1 MNGGRGTGIV
11 RHGVPQPGR
20 EGRVFE
26 QYTEKARR
34 AIFFARYE
42 ASHRGKSG
50 VIEPEHL
57 LLGMWREAPREINR
71 LGGLSDRWSQMRR
84 RVEKHLG
91 APEKEVPL
99 HVDIPISDPL
109 KRVLVCAA
117 EEAQKL
123 GNRTISAG
131 HLALGILHEEGCFA
145 AQLLR
150 ERGANADKIR
160 KKIAK
165 QLS

>member
-1 MNGGRGTGIV
+1 M
-11 RHGVPQPGR
+11 
-20 EGRVFE
+20 FE
-26 QYTEKARR
+26 RFTDRARR
-34 AIFFARYE
+34 VIVVAQEE
-42 ASHRGKSG
+42 AQKLNNDF
-50 VIEPEHL
+50 IKPEHL